1 MSCGSWTNAKPDS
14 CFTYSIDTDE
24 ISDVETRTRSRQPEF
39 CKQQNPIKKF
49 LKLMKI
55 NVPCERFH
63 FVSTLPIFVCF

>member
-39 CKQQNPIKKF
+39 CK
-49 LKLMKI
+49 
-55 NVPCERFH
+55 
-63 FVSTLPIFVCF
+63 